1 MGFTKGGV
9 NGGAAAGLRSW
20 WGKRWAEAVDLAA
33 PEPKPRGRA
42 KPRGA
47 RLRNLDPKTGEAFI
61 EVSTSSV
68 MPYEVRVSVVP
79 IDDAVWEKAVPALSA
94 QALFAAKLLAGEMP
108 AELEEAL
115 AAAGGSLFPSSGQVR
130 VRCNCP
136 AGSSGCRHGAL
147 AERTLAESIDR
158 DPFLL
163 FDLRGRARAQVLEA
177 MGVSGSQA
185 PALGGGDLNAEIA
198 DPRASAPGG
207 VAPRAPA
214 EPAKEELPLDPAEFR
229 RARGDLMAFHFHIA
243 EPESPRALLSR
254 LGDPPGWRAPNSLLE
269 ALGPTIEA
277 AAAKAREIA
286 NSEEEKPGIPQGG
299 F

>member
-9 NGGAAAGLRSW
+9 NGGASAGLRSW
-20 WGKRWAEAVDLAA
+20 WGKKWAESVDLAA

-68 MPYEVRVSVVP
+68 MPYEIRIGVVP
-79 IDDAVWEKAVPALSA
+79 IEDAVWEKAIPALSA

-108 AELEEAL
+108 PELEEAL
-115 AAAGGSLFPSSGQVR
+115 VLAGGSLFPSSGQVR

-147 AERTLAESIDR
+147 AERTLAEAIDR

-177 MGVSGSQA
+177 MGVSGAQA
-185 PALGGGDLNAEIA
+185 PAIADSAAVNAETA
-198 DPRASAPGG
+198 DPRASADGSI
-207 VAPRAPA
+207 PRPRV
-214 EPAKEELPLDPAEFR
+214 EPPKEEPPLDPVEFR

-243 EPESPRALLSR
+243 PPETPRALLSR
-254 LGDPPGWRAPNSLLE
+254 LGDPPGWRAPTTLLE

-286 NSEEEKPGIPQGG
+286 TAEEEKPGIPQGG